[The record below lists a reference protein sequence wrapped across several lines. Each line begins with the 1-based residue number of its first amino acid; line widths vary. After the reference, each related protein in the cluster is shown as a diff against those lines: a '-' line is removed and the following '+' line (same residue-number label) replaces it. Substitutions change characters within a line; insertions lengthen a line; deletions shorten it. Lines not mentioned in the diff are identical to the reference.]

1 MVTELN
7 IESYVKEYAGSGG
20 GDKPTVPP
28 DLPDKS
34 NLVLGN
40 TFMWGVFPWV
50 VVHVDESA
58 QECYLA
64 MGEEYAGSPD
74 IKGFVNFSNLNAQ
87 NNLIA
92 AVYVTEGQQA
102 ALKYIVAGTTAG
114 RLFAPTEEQVVST
127 FDYYRTSK
135 SNRAWSGSSWWTSTA
150 TKCVDTS
157 GDIVDATGG
166 RASSRPHCCI
176 DMSLYDSQEEPE
188 EPVTN
193 PEWPD
198 KSQLTLGNTIT
209 WADQQWIV
217 SHVTSTEAYLTLLGL
232 ANISTQWNDLQ
243 SVCSSSANMF
253 TEAQKAC
260 LKSVT
265 AGNTSGIMF
274 VATHNQMNGGFSYFN
289 TDGRRNVGHE
299 YWTSTEDAM
308 YRAYY
313 VNARGYLG
321 SGLRSES
328 YGFRPSVCID
338 LTLYNT

>member
-1 MVTELN
+1 MHRKNASGTYDVIHLETEAGIVLRSDGTTVEDALSNPQPISTGGTNASTGAEALYNLISTCETVSDTSTISDSDMLGVLDTSSQTAKKFSLKKLLN
-7 IESYVKEYAGSGG
+7 LSGG
-20 GDKPTVPP
+20 G
-28 DLPDKS
+28 S
-34 NLVLGN
+34 
-40 TFMWGVFPWV
+40 
-50 VVHVDESA
+50 
-58 QECYLA
+58 
-64 MGEEYAGSPD
+64 
-74 IKGFVNFSNLNAQ
+74 
-87 NNLIA
+87 
-92 AVYVTEGQQA
+92 
-102 ALKYIVAGTTAG
+102 
-114 RLFAPTEEQVVST
+114 
-127 FDYYRTSK
+127 
-135 SNRAWSGSSWWTSTA
+135 
-150 TKCVDTS
+150 
-157 GDIVDATGG
+157 
-166 RASSRPHCCI
+166 
-176 DMSLYDSQEEPE
+176 EPE

-193 PEWPD
+193 PNWPN
-198 KSQLTLGNTIT
+198 KSDLTLGNTIS
-209 WADQQWIV
+209 WANQQWIV